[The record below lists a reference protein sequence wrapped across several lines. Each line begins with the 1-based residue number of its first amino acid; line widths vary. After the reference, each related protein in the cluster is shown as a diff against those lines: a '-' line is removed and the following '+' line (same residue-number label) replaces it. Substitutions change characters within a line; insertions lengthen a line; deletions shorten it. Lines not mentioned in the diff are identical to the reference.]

1 MTRKTLFGFL
11 MIGMLSLTS
20 CGGKDPAFYNNEI
33 VTVINGSEANI
44 SELNAAMGSADY
56 AKAEEVRAK
65 WDKQLDSDIKKVES
79 LGDFK
84 GDAKF
89 QTAVLNGLK
98 GYKKIVTESYPKL
111 IEIRKNNSGDPATE
125 NKLLSEINEAFQNM
139 SGNVNQEATEFETK
153 YKKS

>member
-1 MTRKTLFGFL
+1 MTRKILFGFL

-20 CGGKDPAFYNNEI
+20 CGGKDPASYNNEI

-139 SGNVNQEATEFETK
+139 SGNVNQAATEFETK

>member
-1 MTRKTLFGFL
+1 MTRKILFGFL
-11 MIGMLSLTS
+11 MMGMLSLTS
-20 CGGKDPAFYNNEI
+20 CGGKDPASYNNEI

-44 SELNAAMGSADY
+44 SELNAAMASADY

-65 WDKQLDSDIKKVES
+65 WDKQLDADIQKVES

-111 IEIRKNNSGDPATE
+111 IEIRKNNSGDPTTE

-139 SGNVNQEATEFETK
+139 SGNVNQAATEFETK